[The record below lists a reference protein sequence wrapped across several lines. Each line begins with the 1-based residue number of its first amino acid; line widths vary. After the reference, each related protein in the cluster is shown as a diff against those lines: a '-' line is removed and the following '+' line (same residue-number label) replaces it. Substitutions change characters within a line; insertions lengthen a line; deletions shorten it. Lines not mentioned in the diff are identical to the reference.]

1 MDYCFSTAPSRVV
14 LKVNDEEK
22 FSTSRSLGNGADH
35 PLGLEGEKW
44 PEARVYINS
53 QSGWLVRGPE
63 GAR

>member
-14 LKVNDEEK
+14 LKVNDEK
-22 FSTSRSLGNGADH
+22 FSTSRSLCNGAEH

-44 PEARVYINS
+44 PEARVYMNS
-53 QSGWLVRGPE
+53 KSVGWLVRGPE